1 MSRILSV
8 LCLLLMSSIIMA
20 QPIQYTWMY
29 EGKAYSVDL
38 NFLKTHYRHYQAQS
52 KQQSYEEY
60 MDELSNRPYQLRLAI
75 LLDSLSEIAGCHTNL
90 EKASFLLTFAQQA
103 IEYRSDKT
111 ISPYNYPKYAI
122 ETLVEGWGDC
132 EDKAILCATLFRTF
146 GFNPVLLKYPSHVA
160 AGLQCI
166 DCPGHIKVAHQQ
178 FAYVESTGRGW
189 EIGEIPDAYQGLSPK
204 VMQLGK
210 GVILER

>member
-1 MSRILSV
+1 MLRFVCVLSV
-8 LCLLLMSSIIMA
+8 LLITYGMQA
-20 QPIQYTWMY
+20 QPIQYAWMY
-29 EGKAYSVDL
+29 EGKSYSVDL
-38 NFLKTHYRHYQAQS
+38 SFLKTHYRNYQAQS
-52 KQQSYEEY
+52 KQQPYEEY
-60 MDELSNRPYQLRLAI
+60 MDELTNRPYQLRLA
-75 LLDSLSEIAGCHTNL
+75 LLMDSLSETAGCRTNL

-122 ETLVEGWGDC
+122 ETLVDGWGDC

-166 DCPGHIKVAHQQ
+166 DCPGHIRVANQQ

-189 EIGEIPDAYQGLSPK
+189 EIGEVPDVYQGLSPI
-204 VMQLGK
+204 VMPLGK
-210 GVILER
+210 GVVLER